1 MPKGRVLA
9 IQKMNFFNLIWC
21 VVAVVAAVL
30 LPGCGGEAE
39 AKLDDYLEEL
49 ELESPHQSVTEVEVG
64 SYRFSC
70 ASRHKDRSGRELE
83 PVWVQV
89 TFALYASAA
98 HRDESAIL
106 AACERHRGM
115 LDDAILTVF
124 RKASIDELS
133 DNSWAALKSKVI
145 DTIRPL
151 LGDRRIRQVFFR
163 DFNWEPI

>member
-1 MPKGRVLA
+1 MTMNIFNSTWCAVALA
-9 IQKMNFFNLIWC
+9 AL
-21 VVAVVAAVL
+21 VL

-49 ELESPHQSVTEVEVG
+49 ELESPHQSVSEVEVG
-64 SYRFSC
+64 KYRFSC
-70 ASRHKDRSGRELE
+70 AAQHKDPSGRELIR
-83 PVWVQV
+83 VWVQV
-89 TFALYASAA
+89 NFTLYASAA
-98 HRDESAIL
+98 HRDESTIL

-133 DNSWAALKSKVI
+133 DTSLASLKSKVI

-151 LGDRRIRQVFFR
+151 LGERRIRQVFFR